1 MVNKSKINV
10 KPRRLERIR
19 REIDFMANI
28 NHPHIVKILEGN
40 TLSNAIQL
48 ISSKACYL
56 WLNYLNQEDKRFQR
70 LDLKFP
76 FLFHFSVREF
86 RENNISHGVR

>member
-40 TLSNAIQL
+40 KTKLTNL
-48 ISSKACYL
+48 
-56 WLNYLNQEDKRFQR
+56 
-70 LDLKFP
+70 
-76 FLFHFSVREF
+76 
-86 RENNISHGVR
+86 G